1 MKRLFTYL
9 PAIIIALSLSIN
21 SNAFVFLSDAE
32 VEFDNEFGHVMEN
45 DGSISITIVKD
56 GLSEESSFIDVELI
70 GAFANAIE
78 GEDFLFESTTLEFPA
93 FSNEISFEVPVIDN
107 MDEDG
112 DRLFILNLSNPV
124 NCSLGG
130 DTEFVVYILDDEES
144 APVGTA
150 ELEIELA
157 NSYLVDA
164 EGSAEIVAFNKPQ
177 KRLYVLNSEM
187 TSIEILDFNDP
198 RNIESIASIDM
209 TAYGDGATSVTCD
222 NAFVAAT
229 VEGFDGGRGS
239 VVFMNK
245 NGVVLSTVEVGFLPD
260 MITFTPD
267 NHYALVANEGEPEDD
282 YISDPEGSISVID
295 IRNGVGNLNQSDVTE
310 LSFTHFNDQIEELRA
325 AGVRIFGLNS
335 TVAQD
340 VEPEYITVSEDSET
354 AWVSLQENNA
364 IAEIDLVNMEITS
377 ILPLGTKDHSLAH
390 NSIDVSD
397 RNDSIF
403 MSTWN
408 IKGMYMPDAIASYS
422 VDGVNYVVT
431 ANEGD
436 QREYGVIN
444 EDTSVKDD
452 EILLDPT
459 AYPDAE
465 LLKEN
470 HLLGRIAA
478 TPYDGD
484 TDGDGDIDEI
494 HVFGARSFSIWN
506 TETGELVYDSGDDFE
521 KVTAADP
528 IYGSIF
534 NASNSNNNFKNRS
547 DNKGPE
553 PEGITVA
560 EINDEIYAF
569 ITLERVG
576 GFMTYNISDPEN
588 AVFVDYKNNRTLGD
602 DEDGDLGPEGIIYI
616 DAKSSPVDTGMIV
629 MANEVSATI
638 SVYYINN
645 DVKKKGNKKS
655 MESVTANDI
664 KMYPNPA
671 RTGNVYFSRPVNFKL
686 YNLSGQHLLSGYQKA
701 SMDIS
706 NLSKGMYFILT
717 DEGQKL
723 KLIVE

>member
-150 ELEIELA
+150 ELEIEFA